1 MSASGTLQRGSTR
14 RSEGDDV
21 IGAPPTQGPAKRTRS
36 DGEGHGGGTAA
47 QFDEDVGDEDRDDQ
61 GGSAT
66 DGATSRGG
74 DWAMSSDLLAAMGL
88 GGPGDFDEEAREGA
102 AGSPGAGPVRRKTA
116 ASAWANDGRGETDIA
131 RAGFADAPAAS
142 FPHREAIERSFGA
155 SVPATAHVGEAASRA
170 SSALG
175 ADGFALGDQVGF
187 ASPTPSLELAAH
199 EAAHVMQA
207 TSGVQLHGGEGAY
220 EEHADAVAQR
230 VVRGESA
237 VDLLAAGP
245 AAAPAVR
252 RGKDQGRGR
261 GSGKGR
267 SKGKRHG
274 KQPATHQREPK
285 GVKNTT
291 SSQKIAKSLAREL
304 AKLIRK
310 AEWQEIRKT
319 AYPKESKP
327 GIKRAQQRRD
337 GELPELSGLGKIVAI
352 DRFATEF
359 KRIQG
364 DWATL
369 SLQER
374 LDEITDAINHE
385 LRIAGVPDL
394 LEVTTV
400 KASYQGAFSAATWE
414 MEFREATITGS
425 PLQDADAS
433 ELCNTAL
440 HEARHAE
447 QAFLA
452 ARFAAGPPRNHEA
465 AEIADV
471 QGIPGVIATAAFNA
485 KFTRDTDGAVAALGK
500 QMYQANVTDGP
511 RNQQI
516 SDDDYL
522 TEMKDARE
530 EAEAARSD
538 LLDTPNDSTIA
549 TATAMRDQLKAAI
562 AEVER
567 RYTLYRNIP
576 YEADAHDV
584 GDAAGMAFDLL

>member
-21 IGAPPTQGPAKRTRS
+21 GAPPTQGPAKRTRS
-36 DGEGHGGGTAA
+36 DGEGPGGGTAA
-47 QFDEDVGDEDRDDQ
+47 QFDEDVGDEDSDEL

-66 DGATSRGG
+66 DGAPSRGG

-88 GGPGDFDEEAREGA
+88 GGPGDFDEDAREGQ
-102 AGSPGAGPVRRKTA
+102 AGPAGAGPVRRKA
-116 ASAWANDGRGETDIA
+116 AAAAWANDGRGEADIA
-131 RAGFADAPAAS
+131 RAGFVDAPAAS
-142 FPHREAIERSFGA
+142 FPHREAIERSFGT
-155 SVPATAHVGEAASRA
+155 SLPATAHVGEAAGRA
-170 SSALG
+170 SAALG

-220 EEHADAVAQR
+220 EDHADAVAQR

-252 RGKDQGRGR
+252 RGKEHGRGS
-261 GSGKGR
+261 SGKGR
-267 SKGKRHG
+267 SKGKRQG

-285 GVKNTT
+285 GGKRAA

-327 GIKRAQQRRD
+327 GLKRAQQRRD

-369 SLQER
+369 STQER
-374 LDEITDAINHE
+374 LGEITDAINHE

-400 KASYQGAFSAATWE
+400 SASYQGAFIASTWE
-414 MEFREATITGS
+414 MEFRQATITGS
-425 PLQDADAS
+425 TLPDADAS

-452 ARFAAGPPRNHEA
+452 ARFAAGPPRNMEA

-485 KFTRDTDGAVAALGK
+485 QFTRDTDGAVAALGK

-522 TEMKDARE
+522 AEMKDARE
-530 EAEAARSD
+530 EAEEARND

-549 TATAMRDQLKAAI
+549 TATTRRDQLKAAI

-584 GDAAGMAFDLL
+584 GDAAGLAFDAL